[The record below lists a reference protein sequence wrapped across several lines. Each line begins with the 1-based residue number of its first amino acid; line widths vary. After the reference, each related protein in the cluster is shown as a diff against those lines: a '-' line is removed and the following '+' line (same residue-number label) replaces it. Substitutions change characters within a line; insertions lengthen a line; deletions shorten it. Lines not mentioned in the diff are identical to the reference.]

1 MRRDSKDQIKIFNRD
16 EWLLKRQRERTLKL
30 LDLNTDSK
38 KAKEKPGCDEI
49 CNKNQTKVNFSD
61 GISPLSSSQNS
72 SRDSKSSTSK
82 VDNSNCDTLKND
94 VESKSRQESRSKSI
108 EPTKVI
114 T

>member
-16 EWLLKRQRERTLKL
+16 EWLLKRQRERTMKL
-30 LDLNTDSK
+30 LDLNTDSQK
-38 KAKEKPGCDEI
+38 TKEKTGCDEI

-61 GISPLSSSQNS
+61 GISPSSSSQNS
-72 SRDSKSSTSK
+72 SRDNKSSTSNI
-82 VDNSNCDTLKND
+82 DNSNCDTLKHG
-94 VESKSRQESRSKSI
+94 VKSKSEQESRTESI